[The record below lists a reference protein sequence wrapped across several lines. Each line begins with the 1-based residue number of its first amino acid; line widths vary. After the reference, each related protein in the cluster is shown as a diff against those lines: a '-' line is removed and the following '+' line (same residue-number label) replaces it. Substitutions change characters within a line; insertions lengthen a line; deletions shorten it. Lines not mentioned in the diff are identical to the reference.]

1 MLCYITI
8 QRMMNKY
15 FLHEKLGD
23 GGYSSVHR
31 CSDTVGIRYICK
43 VLPKDKNK
51 RVRVQN
57 EVQILRKLAFS
68 TKVPRI
74 VDALE
79 DDQAFYIVQEWCR
92 GGPVQEY
99 VSVYDKYS
107 ENTVASIIRGVLR
120 GLHHIHEAGVIH
132 RDIKASNILLADKS
146 EDAEVKICDFGSA
159 VMCDFDSVET
169 TDLNGTPW
177 FMAPEALSHTVSPK
191 SDIWSMGVMTYQL
204 LTGRMPFNDRNNPRN
219 PSVSLI
225 WRSILNDEPS
235 WDAKY
240 WAKVSPEAKDFVK
253 LCLQKPVDARPT
265 VKECLAHPWLST
277 TECTD
282 RFKGKPLS
290 VKPFVFEDA
299 SMMNAHTYRLDM

>member
-1 MLCYITI
+1 
-8 QRMMNKY
+8 MNKY
-15 FLHEKLGD
+15 FLQDKLGD

-31 CSDTVGIRYICK
+31 CVDTVGIRYICK

-57 EVQILRKLAFS
+57 EVRILKMLSFS

-79 DDQAFYIVQEWCR
+79 DDSAFYIIQEWCR

-120 GLHHIHEAGVIH
+120 GLHHIHGTGIIH

-159 VMCDFDSVET
+159 VHYDFDEVET
-169 TDLNGTPW
+169 DDLNGTPW
-177 FMAPEALSHTVSPK
+177 FMAPESLSHKITPK
-191 SDIWSMGVMTYQL
+191 SDVWSMGVMAYQL
-204 LTGRMPFNDRNNPRN
+204 LTGRMPFNDRKNPRS

-225 WRSILNDEPS
+225 WKSILEEEPS
-235 WDAKY
+235 WDSKY
-240 WAKVSPEAKDFVK
+240 WGQVSPDAKDFVK
-253 LCLQKPVDARPT
+253 ACLQKSVEARPS
-265 VKECLAHPWLST
+265 VMECLAHPWLAG

-282 RFKGKPLS
+282 RFKGQPLS
-290 VKPFVFEDA
+290 VKPFIFEDA
-299 SMMNAHTYRLDM
+299 SLMNAHTYKIDL